1 MKKFSGKLVIMI
13 AVVVIALMVIG
24 TVAAVTFMTIDGTW
38 DFIENPY
45 TIPPTTGFN
54 GAAACDGW
62 GTGTMDTISNANFSA
77 SLPSV
82 QGNVLYDENEVRYG
96 RPTSMDRFG
105 SCPTNANQFVQQSG
119 FGFDGVNN
127 VGTLGNNVTFEMG
140 RATHYNHPIYVDNNN
155 YLEWVNIYVAVGG
168 VTCADGLAPTEG
180 GTLSYVYQVAF
191 DETPN
196 GASPCKYSNSVCDN
210 SAGCCDRVV
219 ISTIAKNEQTMTCTR
234 DTVPISERGIYTIQ
248 VIGLIPDIDQDGDCT
263 DTPLDQSKIS
273 TTYYTKEGIANYAC
287 MWGIVTNFVPTD
299 ADIKSFT
306 AVHTADGVAIS
317 WKTVSENKTLGFNL
331 YRSETAEGVQ
341 VLVNSALIPSNVVPG
356 SNLGADYVFTD
367 GSAAAG
373 VQYYWLEEVESDGST
388 NMHGPAITAE

>member
-1 MKKFSGKLVIMI
+1 MKKFSGKLAVMI

-24 TVAAVTFMTIDGTW
+24 TVAAVTFMHVDGTW

-45 TIPPTTGFN
+45 TIPPTTGFD
-54 GAAACDGW
+54 GAATCDGW
-62 GTGTMDTISNANFSA
+62 GTGTMNNILDANFSA
-77 SLPSV
+77 TSPSV

-96 RPTSMDRFG
+96 RPEGMWWFE
-105 SCPTNANQFVQQSG
+105 CPDEADEFVEQSG

-140 RATHYNHPIYVDNNN
+140 RATHYNHPITASNTLAWVD
-155 YLEWVNIYVAVGG
+155 IYVAVDG

-196 GASPCKYSNSVCDN
+196 GDSPCKYSNSVCDN

-219 ISTIAKNEQTMTCTR
+219 ISTIAENEQTMTCTR
-234 DTVPISERGIYTIQ
+234 DSVPVSERGVYTIQ

-273 TTYYTKEGIANYAC
+273 TTYYTKEGVANYAC

-317 WKTVSENKTLGFNL
+317 WKTVSENRTLGFNL
-331 YRSETAEGVQ
+331 YRSATADGEQ

-356 SNLGADYVFTD
+356 SNLGADYAFTD

-373 VQYYWLEEVESDGST
+373 VQYYYWLEEVESDGST